1 MAFSH
6 QERWLEYVLSKI
18 AEIKGTASFDS
29 GLNKRNLK
37 QVDVDLDNALKRIQV
52 LEATVS
58 NQGETIVA
66 QGKLIS
72 SQAETINVQ
81 GVTIA
86 NQSNE
91 INKLWE
97 KVNSL

>member
-18 AEIKGTASFDS
+18 AEIKGTSAFDS
-29 GLNKRNLK
+29 ALNKRNLK
-37 QVDVDLDNALKRIQV
+37 QVDVDLDNALKRIQE

-58 NQGETIVA
+58 RQGEMIVS
-66 QGKLIS
+66 QGKLLN
-72 SQAETINVQ
+72 SQTETINKQ
-81 GVTIA
+81 AVTIS
-86 NQSNE
+86 NQNNE
-91 INKLWE
+91 ITKLWE